1 MLTQI
6 SLRDFMPFSDAIFLP
21 DDEALLL
28 VMGENGAGKSA
39 LFEAV
44 YWSLTGQT
52 VRGMSAANV
61 IRHGAKSC
69 EVSTTWQLDDGMVT
83 VSRYKSKS
91 ENRVEI
97 DFGDDDPET
106 YTAADAQARIED
118 LFGDLSLLSLVA
130 FFGRKFQ
137 KFSQMSAR
145 DRADL
150 IDVLAR
156 ASIWESFRG
165 EAASDVSIYRRD
177 QKQIKGDL
185 DEAEQHLEN
194 QQHALDE
201 AQANLVEAKSAQK
214 SGLVEL
220 RKNEKTFRGELVKVE
235 KDLAAIEKRSAR
247 INKLGN
253 ASDAEAKDYAER
265 ITEKKVAITAI
276 EVELRHYDLPEENEC
291 PTCGQRIS
299 KKLRDEIAAERDQ
312 VVAELPQLQADLDEL
327 IAENTKVVDTIRA
340 LSDEGREAA
349 ANERS
354 LRRDETESREALAGV
369 TRRIERLTNAEDVT
383 RYTERVGILKGREGV
398 PMWKKKV
405 KDGRALLSAT
415 EHGLAC
421 AEFWTTGF
429 KQIRYMAM
437 GRVADLLSTLMSRSV
452 KALGFD
458 VDELTCSIWK
468 EGQRKGS
475 TRPEVNIMVRRGE
488 YEDPI
493 EALSEGE
500 TQRVDL
506 ACFIAIGQLVRAIE
520 GFDPGFRVLDEPLVG
535 MDDGGKFRT
544 FQLLAETLEGQRFVI
559 DHDGNFQ
566 DLFRDA
572 LIVERNDEDLAELR
586 SL

>member
-6 SLRDFMPFSDAIFLP
+6 ELRDFMPFGEAIFLP
-21 DDEALLL
+21 NSDELLL

-69 EVSTTWQLDDGMVT
+69 EVTTSWQTDDAQIVIT
-83 VSRYKSKS
+83 RYKSKS

-97 DFGDDDPET
+97 WIDDEDSEI
-106 YTAADAQARIED
+106 YTGAEAQPYIEEH
-118 LFGDLSLLSLVA
+118 LGDLSLLSIVA

-156 ASIWESFRG
+156 ASIWENFRA
-165 EAASDVSIYRRD
+165 EAASDVAIYRRD
-177 QKQIKGDL
+177 LTQIKDEL
-185 DEAEQHLEN
+185 DDAEQHLEN
-194 QQHALDE
+194 QQQALDE
-201 AQANLVEAKSAQK
+201 AQANLTEAKSAQK

-220 RKNEKTFRGELVKVE
+220 RKDEKGFRGELAQVE

-247 INKLGN
+247 IDKLGN
-253 ASDAEAKDYAER
+253 ARDAEAKDYAEQ
-265 ITEKKVAITAI
+265 ISEKKVAITAI
-276 EVELRHYDLPEENEC
+276 EVELRHYDLPEESEC

-299 KKLRDEIAAERDQ
+299 KKLRDEIAAERDT
-312 VVAELPQLQADLDEL
+312 VEADLPKLQADLDEL
-327 IAENTKVVDTIRA
+327 IVENGKVVDTIRA
-340 LSDEGREAA
+340 LSEEGRSAA
-349 ANERS
+349 GNERN
-354 LRRDETESREALAGV
+354 LRRDELQSREALAGV
-369 TRRIERLTNAEDVT
+369 KRQIERLNNAEDVT

-398 PMWKKKV
+398 PMWRKKV
-405 KDGRALLSAT
+405 KDGRASLKAT

-452 KALGFD
+452 RALGFD
-458 VDELTCSIWK
+458 VDELTCTIWK
-468 EGQRKGS
+468 EGSRKGA
-475 TRPEVNIMVRRGE
+475 TRPEVNILVRRGE

-506 ACFIAIGQLVRAIE
+506 ACFIAIGQLVKAIE

-572 LIVERNDEDLAELR
+572 LVVERNGEDLAELR

>member
-6 SLRDFMPFSDAIFLP
+6 SVRDFMPFGEAIFLP
-21 DDEALLL
+21 DDDSLLL

-69 EVSTTWQLDDGMVT
+69 EVSTCWQTGEAQIT
-83 VSRYKSKS
+83 ITRYKSKS

-97 DFGDDDPET
+97 WIDDEESET
-106 YTAADAQARIED
+106 YTGAEAQPYIEEQ
-118 LFGDLSLLSLVA
+118 LGDLSLLSIVA

-156 ASIWESFRG
+156 ASSWEAFRA
-165 EAASDVSIYRRD
+165 EAASDVAIFRRD
-177 QKQIKGDL
+177 LKQISDEL
-185 DEAEQHLEN
+185 DDAEQHLEN
-194 QQHALDE
+194 QQDALTE
-201 AQANLVEAKSAQK
+201 AQANLTEAKSAQK

-220 RKNEKTFRGELVKVE
+220 RKKEKEFRGELVQVE
-235 KDLAAIEKRSAR
+235 KDLAAIEKRSTR
-247 INKLGN
+247 INKLGS
-253 ASDAEAKDYAER
+253 ARDTEAKGYAER
-265 ITEKKVAITAI
+265 IADKRVAITAI
-276 EVELRHYDLPEENEC
+276 EVELRHYDLPEESEC

-299 KKLRDEIAAERDQ
+299 KKLRDEIAADRDK
-312 VVAELPQLQADLDEL
+312 VEADLPKMQADLDEL
-327 IAENTKVVDTIRA
+327 IAENGKVVDTIRA
-340 LSDEGREAA
+340 LSEEGRDAA
-349 ANERS
+349 ATERS

-369 TRRIERLTNAEDVT
+369 KRRIERLNNAEDVT

-405 KDGRALLSAT
+405 KDGRASLKAT

-452 KALGFD
+452 RALGFD
-458 VDELTCSIWK
+458 VDELTCTIWK
-468 EGQRKGS
+468 EGARKGA
-475 TRPEVNIMVRRGE
+475 TRPEVNVMVRRGD

-506 ACFIAIGQLVRAIE
+506 ACFIAIGQLVQAIE

-572 LIVERNDEDLAELR
+572 MVVERNDEDLAELR